1 MLSSWTSL
9 DSKYH
14 AGLQCHMAP
23 YSWKFAFE
31 SDQQLYELVLCA
43 CSAREEEQWKSSLLK
58 HSTKETQMQKEDQT
72 TLPPL
77 FFILSLDIQ
86 SLGYVFGLP
95 GTLTYRISIQRA
107 ATVGPRTG
115 ACRVIIKNTH
125 ALKDHCDS
133 PSLAPNSMSRSQSL
147 LSTNR
152 VLILAPKRADRIRME
167 YALTD
172 VWTRD
177 LLPYPGMNPN
187 RGEHLI
193 RTSANSVM
201 RKLSRASLTT
211 SFSKRS
217 TSNASLVDEKWALG
231 QFHIE
236 PIHELGASDG
246 SVSTLHHAPSSS
258 SRAES
263 KTVSRARCVEPPPR
277 TSSVRALRF
286 SRARGSVKHRQGLGL
301 MAKAVS
307 CEEVSKLAS
316 PREMIRKRGSPRM
329 HLKTFSADGIRNWFT
344 HA

>member
-1 MLSSWTSL
+1 MHLRWASS

-14 AGLQCHMAP
+14 VGLQCHMAP
-23 YSWKFAFE
+23 YAWKLAFE
-31 SDQQLYELVLCA
+31 FDQQLYELVLCA
-43 CSAREEEQWKSSLLK
+43 CSPREEEQWKSSLLK
-58 HSTKETQMQKEDQT
+58 HSAKEAQTQKEDPS

-77 FFILSLDIQ
+77 FFILMLDIQ

-95 GTLTYRISIQRA
+95 GTLTHRISIQRA
-107 ATVGPRTG
+107 ATVSPRTS

-133 PSLAPNSMSRSQSL
+133 PSSASNSMSRSQSL

-172 VWTRD
+172 VWTRN
-177 LLPYPGMNPN
+177 LLPYPGMSPN

-201 RKLSRASLTT
+201 RKLSRASLSTT
-211 SFSKRS
+211 FTKRS
-217 TSNASLVDEKWALG
+217 ASNASLADEKSALS
-231 QFHIE
+231 QFHIG
-236 PIHELGASDG
+236 PIRELGTYDGLAS
-246 SVSTLHHAPSSS
+246 SLHHSPSSS
-258 SRAES
+258 SRAEGKTGS
-263 KTVSRARCVEPPPR
+263 KLRRVEPPPR
-277 TSSVRALRF
+277 TSSARALRF
-286 SRARGSVKHRQGLGL
+286 SKGRGSMKHRHGLAL
-301 MAKAVS
+301 RAKAVS

-316 PREMIRKRGSPRM
+316 PREMNRKHGSPRM

-344 HA
+344 